1 MNSTVTPV
9 EFAGGCLGRERHIC
23 AFFNSADEE
32 YRSLLPF
39 IKEGFDHGGKGRSY
53 CGRKAK
59 GRSHRPSLSSGD

>member
-1 MNSTVTPV
+1 MNSTVSPV

-39 IKEGFDHGGKGRSY
+39 IKQGFERGERAVHIVDES
-53 CGRKAK
+53 
-59 GRSHRPSLSSGD
+59 